1 LLRTILPAFYLIPA
15 TIIIIRHLRKSASE
29 IDHNVDGESGQKS
42 NNHANVAARD
52 TAIRRLT
59 YRLIGYVVITSVSY
73 TIPGIGFCIL
83 DMPGYESPRYLNR
96 FINALQIINGSEGIL
111 NGLCGFFDPAMV
123 IVYRLCRRDLCEWL
137 LVRGD
142 RPSLLLVRLLRYE
155 KPRHS
160 GVTSSDRGKIAS
172 PSLPANGRI
181 VHTSSLTP
189 VSLDKSYE

>member
-1 LLRTILPAFYLIPA
+1 M
-15 TIIIIRHLRKSASE
+15 
-29 IDHNVDGESGQKS
+29 NVDGESARS
-42 NNHANVAARD
+42 RNTNNPHDAARD
-52 TAIRRLT
+52 TAMQRLT

-83 DMPGYESPRYLNR
+83 DSPGYEYPRFLNR

-123 IVYRLCRRDLCEWL
+123 IVYRLCRRDLCERL

-155 KPRHS
+155 KPAPRQS
-160 GVTSSDRGKIAS
+160 GATSSDRGKSAS
-172 PSLPANGRI
+172 PSLPGNGRI
-181 VHTSSLTP
+181 VNTSSLKP

>member
-1 LLRTILPAFYLIPA
+1 
-15 TIIIIRHLRKSASE
+15 
-29 IDHNVDGESGQKS
+29 
-42 NNHANVAARD
+42 
-52 TAIRRLT
+52 
-59 YRLIGYVVITSVSY
+59 
-73 TIPGIGFCIL
+73 L

-155 KPRHS
+155 KLAPRHS